1 MLKVYEM
8 ALSDWSFHVL
18 SPIFTI
24 HWGLQLKQ
32 QRRLPAWRKR
42 QMEKNR
48 QLFDGT
54 IHHELKVKYSNAT
67 LLHNNNKDSSPSAA
81 AMPSSLAAIKA
92 AGDGSGIG
100 RWRGVKSRPSP
111 VNG

>member
-1 MLKVYEM
+1 MKVYEM
-8 ALSDWSFHVL
+8 ALSEYSFHVL
-18 SPIFTI
+18 TPIFGI

-42 QMEKNR
+42 QMEANR

-54 IHHELKVKYSNAT
+54 IHQELKVKYSNAT
-67 LLHNNNKDSSPSAA
+67 ILNNNNNNNNIKTSAMQQQQQQHHSSSA
-81 AMPSSLAAIKA
+81 L
-92 AGDGSGIG
+92 GSAV
-100 RWRGVKSRPSP
+100 RWRGIKSV